1 MKPIFSEKSWQEYTE
16 WQNQDKKTL
25 KRINELIKD
34 ILRNG
39 FSEGIGKP
47 ESLRHKGL
55 WSRRID
61 DFNRFVYT
69 GNENR
74 DLVIISCKGHYDS

>member
-16 WQNQDKKTL
+16 LQNQDKKTI

-34 ILRNG
+34 IQRNG
-39 FSEGIGKP
+39 FNEGIGKP
-47 ESLRHKGL
+47 EPLKYKGV

-61 DFNRFVYT
+61 DFNRLVYT

-74 DLVIISCKGHYDS
+74 DLEIISCKGHYDS